1 MTGIWWYYYILTYFP
16 SLSFWIGWWT
26 LGGSEWF
33 LLGWIK
39 LYDWNCKKKKK
50 KKERKKERKKEKT
63 KITSITFI
71 YPHSLQRNHKHTLR
85 QNLFGF
91 NLSEVFQKRKINKHG
106 SSAIIYTIYHLLFE
120 TCWGMLAFC
129 CFYTTQQRSV
139 RLQKSRANV
148 FQYGTCAWLV
158 GR

>member
-50 KKERKKERKKEKT
+50 KKKRKKERKEERKNKNNINNIYIPTFFAKKPQTHVTKCFKKE
-63 KITSITFI
+63 
-71 YPHSLQRNHKHTLR
+71 
-85 QNLFGF
+85 
-91 NLSEVFQKRKINKHG
+91 KINKHG

-120 TCWGMLAFC
+120 TCWGMLAFF

-139 RLQKSRANV
+139 RLQKSRVNV
-148 FQYGTCAWLV
+148 FQYSTCVWLV